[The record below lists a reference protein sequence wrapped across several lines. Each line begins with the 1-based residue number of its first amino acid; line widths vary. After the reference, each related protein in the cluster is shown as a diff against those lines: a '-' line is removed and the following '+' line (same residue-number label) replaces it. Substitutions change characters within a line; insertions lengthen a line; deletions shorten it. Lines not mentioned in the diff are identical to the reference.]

1 MRILRQLSQ
10 HLLQIYKFLHEKP
23 PIFALIIQSI
33 ACKDVSTPSFHA
45 DSKLISKFKVKI
57 MSVKS
62 ISNKKLF
69 KTLTEMVYQN
79 MGKCNTSVSDLA
91 KAVALSPSQL
101 NRRVKDATGMP
112 VSTFVMRLRLEEAK
126 KYLLD
131 TEDTIHSVA
140 KTAVHCG
147 FADSSHF
154 CHVFRRFF
162 GISPYQFVRQHEE
175 FSEYRPWEQFDLN
188 S

>member
-1 MRILRQLSQ
+1 
-10 HLLQIYKFLHEKP
+10 
-23 PIFALIIQSI
+23 
-33 ACKDVSTPSFHA
+33 
-45 DSKLISKFKVKI
+45 

-69 KTLTEMVYQN
+69 KTLTEMVYRD

-126 KYLLD
+126 RFLLD
-131 TEDTIHSVA
+131 EEDTLHTVA
-140 KTAVHCG
+140 ETASHCG
-147 FADSSHF
+147 FADSAHF
-154 CHVFRRFF
+154 CHAFRRVF
-162 GISPYQFVRQHEE
+162 GMSPTQFVRTRQADQKFHFPFGETG
-175 FSEYRPWEQFDLN
+175 SL
-188 S
+188 